1 MDPSP
6 IPASISSRPGMCHVG
21 LATRDRPARM
31 YAGPVTPTSDGGRR
45 VTPLIG
51 VTTYV
56 VDASWGSWE
65 RRAAVLPASYFELV
79 AAAGGR
85 SLLLPPTSAAPDGP
99 GAAADEAVAVLDG

>member
-6 IPASISSRPGMCHVG
+6 IPASISSRPGQCHDG

-31 YAGPVTPTSDGGRR
+31 YAGPVTPASDGGRR

-79 AAAGGR
+79 AAAGGG
-85 SLLLPPTSAAPDGP
+85 PPPLAPPAAAPAGRG
-99 GAAADEAVAVLDG
+99 GAA